1 MKIPGVTSD
10 NSIITLDY
18 DDINNKLTSSLWYH
32 DDTKNRVYLRAVGL
46 FVCMDPSAA
55 MKL

>member
-1 MKIPGVTSD
+1 MMDHDG
-10 NSIITLDY
+10 II
-18 DDINNKLTSSLWYH
+18 
-32 DDTKNRVYLRAVGL
+32 KNGVYLRAVGL